1 MSTKP
6 DHTIPDPLR
15 HLLARQ
21 EIHDVVLR
29 YCRGV
34 DRLDLDAVRACYHP
48 DATDEHGSF
57 TGDVDAFLAWI
68 GRLLPRYTMTMHV
81 VANHLV
87 EFAGPDLARAETYGI
102 AYHRSEGGDPR
113 GNLTT
118 GFRYI
123 DDFARRDGAWRI
135 AKRVATTEW
144 VRIDD
149 AAGQWPVPEGM
160 LTGRRD
166 HEDPVY
172 APLSD
177 PARDADPTL

>member
-6 DHTIPDPLR
+6 DRTIPDPLH

-21 EIHDVVLR
+21 EIRDVVLR

-57 TGDVDAFLAWI
+57 TGGVDAFLAWI
-68 GRLLPRYTMTMHV
+68 GRLLPCYTMTMHV

-113 GNLTT
+113 GNLHHR
-118 GFRYI
+118 FPLHRRLRP
-123 DDFARRDGAWRI
+123 ARRRMAHRQARGDHRMGPHR
-135 AKRVATTEW
+135 RRGRPVA
-144 VRIDD
+144 
-149 AAGQWPVPEGM
+149 GP
-160 LTGRRD
+160 GRHAHR
-166 HEDPVY
+166 P
-172 APLSD
+172 PR
-177 PARDADPTL
+177 P